1 MTYYIHLTISLHIEM
16 DQRYFS
22 GICEYNKVGR
32 QDKTIQDKTRQDKTM
47 QDKTRQDKARQGKY
61 NHKVYIVAA
70 ICQWRSRDLTKK
82 V

>member
-1 MTYYIHLTISLHIEM
+1 M

-32 QDKTIQDKTRQDKTM
+32 QDKTIQDKTRQDK
-47 QDKTRQDKARQGKY
+47 ARQGKY

-70 ICQWRSRDLTKK
+70 KCQCWSKDLTKNVWNYMQFCAK
-82 V
+82 FSHLVLFKFIP